1 MKLLIKNKIE
11 IIQNT
16 RFLFFFFKHCFF
28 GFSTTAIDWLLFVSV
43 FLARAFVE
51 SNMYLL
57 QKPQNNAVARLHSQ
71 HMNWWWHSLWTP
83 SNWSRDLN
91 SAPLRNQS
99 TILNVDDGLQPFSH
113 ETLWQLC
120 WFHQDSQSE
129 KLEEGL
135 IPETCQALLI
145 SHNSLLGAINTFC
158 ASQLT
163 AFFWNPLS
171 DNTFGAEWRHF
182 LLDPKGWVFPHLL
195 SFLVDQAHCSMFE
208 FMVVVNHHNCEEVV
222 VLFLWDIPYG
232 ITEITSLWLSTDF
245 DHLLS
250 WSGLHTMPHL
260 VTHHFWMTS
269 HLADLFPSS
278 KKCISSLSYFLQI
291 LHQPLVSLFPS

>member
-16 RFLFFFFKHCFF
+16 RFVFFFSNTVSLF
-28 GFSTTAIDWLLFVSV
+28 FSTTVIDWLLFVFV

-51 SNMYLL
+51 SNMCLL
-57 QKPQNNAVARLHSQ
+57 QQPQNNAVARLHSQ
-71 HMNWWWHSLWTP
+71 HMNWWWLSLWTP
-83 SNWSRDLN
+83 SNLSRDLN

-135 IPETCQALLI
+135 IPETFQALLI
-145 SHNSLLGAINTFC
+145 SHNSLLGAINTFLC
-158 ASQLT
+158 ITVNCFFLESTQWQHIWGWMKALFVWPKRMSFSTLVLFSGWPGSLQHVWIYGGCQSPQLWEGGLVLVRHSIWNHRNHIT
-163 AFFWNPLS
+163 VTFNRFWPPPFMKWVAHHATS
-171 DNTFGAEWRHF
+171 C
-182 LLDPKGWVFPHLL
+182 DP
-195 SFLVDQAHCSMFE
+195 SFLD
-208 FMVVVNHHNCEEVV
+208 
-222 VLFLWDIPYG
+222 DI
-232 ITEITSLWLSTDF
+232 SLS
-245 DHLLS
+245 
-250 WSGLHTMPHL
+250 
-260 VTHHFWMTS
+260 S
-269 HLADLFPSS
+269 HFPSS
-278 KKCISSLSYFLQI
+278 NKCIWLSSYFLQI